1 MYIAPEVL
9 KKTGHGSE
17 ADWWTLGVL
26 IYEMLMGYTIR
37 GPNPN
42 PANPNPN
49 PNPLILNPITPTL
62 TLTLTLTRYTPF
74 SDGGK
79 MGNPRFLFQNIVNPS
94 YRYHFSSSVDKPSR
108 AICRMLLNHNPPARV
123 GFLLNEGAHHVKQH
137 PFFDTFD
144 WRGLLQKRLPAP
156 LQPSV
161 TTPELVAQKGHPNSM
176 ERLED
181 IAPHEQPMQSAGCF
195 GLRGQRSI
203 ETWYDEF

>member
-26 IYEMLMGYTIR
+26 IYEMLMGYTK
-37 GPNPN
+37 GPSPFAPNPY
-42 PANPNPN
+42 PHPNLNSSP
-49 PNPLILNPITPTL
+49 ILA
-62 TLTLTLTRYTPF
+62 LTLTLTRYTPF

-79 MGNPRFLFQNIVNPS
+79 MGNPRFLFQNIVNPG

-108 AICRMLLNHNPPARV
+108 AICRMLLNHNPPARI

-137 PFFDTFD
+137 PFFDKFD

-161 TTPELVAQKGHPNSM
+161 TTPELVTQKGHPDSI

-181 IAPHEQPMQSAGCF
+181 IAPHEQPMQSTGCC
-195 GLRGQRSI
+195 GLGGPRSI